1 MQRAWAERVALASAQ
16 GHIIRRLHIPRR
28 AARTARKRRTDRIG
42 QHMAWRQWHV
52 GDENS
57 IRSRPGEDRPRA
69 QPSSDPS
76 GGHPDSESSVDVQC
90 SCSGSFRK
98 PMRHADELDTPSDPS
113 EPRGREPQ
121 DDAKQQ
127 RKCIA
132 AAQP

>member
-1 MQRAWAERVALASAQ
+1 MARRGRKFHTFTAW
-16 GHIIRRLHIPRR
+16 G
-28 AARTARKRRTDRIG
+28 
-42 QHMAWRQWHV
+42 
-52 GDENS
+52 
-57 IRSRPGEDRPRA
+57 RPTTGPA
-69 QPSSDPS
+69 I
-76 GGHPDSESSVDVQC
+76 H
-90 SCSGSFRK
+90 GSFRK